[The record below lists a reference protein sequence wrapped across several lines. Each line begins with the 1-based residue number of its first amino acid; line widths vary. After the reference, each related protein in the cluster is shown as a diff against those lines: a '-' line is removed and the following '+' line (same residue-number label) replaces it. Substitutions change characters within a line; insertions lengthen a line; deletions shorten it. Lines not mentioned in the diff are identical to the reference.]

1 MTRLPYLICLKIKKL
16 HPLTKA
22 PVAHSRRK
30 NDSMK
35 KDQISAIIEANR
47 KIHTDKLKSYV
58 DDLIHIEEER
68 ELTKKM
74 YFWNPGMRASERR
87 FHEKRRN
94 ICIHVRMK
102 DLTVHY
108 SRDYTETCHHVY
120 ASDNLYCDEADSF
133 TLADIK
139 KLTAG
144 FETILEKRE
153 KNSIT
158 KEVCEV

>member
-1 MTRLPYLICLKIKKL
+1 
-16 HPLTKA
+16 
-22 PVAHSRRK
+22 
-30 NDSMK
+30 MK

-58 DDLIHIEEER
+58 DD
-68 ELTKKM
+68 
-74 YFWNPGMRASERR
+74 
-87 FHEKRRN
+87 
-94 ICIHVRMK
+94 
-102 DLTVHY
+102 
-108 SRDYTETCHHVY
+108 YTETCHYVY
-120 ASDNLYCDEADSF
+120 ASDNLYCDKADSF

-144 FETILEKRE
+144 FEAILEKRE

>member
-1 MTRLPYLICLKIKKL
+1 
-16 HPLTKA
+16 
-22 PVAHSRRK
+22 
-30 NDSMK
+30 MK

-47 KIHTDKLKSYV
+47 KIHTDKLKRYV
-58 DDLIHIEEER
+58 DDLIRIEEER

-74 YFWNPGMRASERR
+74 FFWNPGMRASERR

-94 ICIHVRMK
+94 LSLDVKLRG
-102 DLTVHY
+102 LTVHY
-108 SRDYTETCHHVY
+108 SRDYTETCHYVY

-144 FETILEKRE
+144 FEAILEKRE